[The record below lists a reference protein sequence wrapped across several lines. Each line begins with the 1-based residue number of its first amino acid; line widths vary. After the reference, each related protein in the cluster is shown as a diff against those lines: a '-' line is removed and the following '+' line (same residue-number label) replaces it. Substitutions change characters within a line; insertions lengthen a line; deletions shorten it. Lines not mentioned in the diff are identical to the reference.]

1 MLTRLEKWFL
11 PFVAG
16 AVVLFGIGLFSWAD
30 YRTTVVNWNV
40 AWGVFD
46 IVLGGVIF
54 ATWWTARRGHW
65 FALVLAG
72 ALTAMQLVDVWFSL
86 VVYYDIAERPGILG
100 WAFIGQPFFAWFT
113 WRFVLRRVPRPGHA
127 VAPGAGHDVGTPGQ
141 HAGGPTSSSGRGD
154 ATTGVRVVTE

>member
-65 FALVLAG
+65 SALVLVG
-72 ALTAMQLVDVWFSL
+72 ALSAMQLVDVWFSL

-113 WRFVLRRVPRPGHA
+113 WRFVLRRVARPA
-127 VAPGAGHDVGTPGQ
+127 APAAGHDAGTPT
-141 HAGGPTSSSGRGD
+141 ALVDGPSAAPGRSD
-154 ATTGVRVVTE
+154 ATTSVRVVTE